1 MDYSDDD
8 KSKNKISK
16 VTESIL
22 SVCSTLLGV
31 SDLTP
36 DEKAQVIRNITDSS
50 LFASASAATAT
61 AAAVVTQKKE
71 THDGKHQQQQ
81 QQQQQNASNKRH
93 REDTTTTALGYAEQ
107 EESPVSSSSPN
118 SFATAKQSSE
128 ESDELELELESELEF
143 SAFETPAANKKNNNS
158 NITANENNDASNF
171 TDPSPFKR
179 AKIFGNDSNNDSS
192 EEEIDDDNR
201 NDINT
206 NNNNSKPDSSLLN
219 TPALKTPPPSS
230 SLTSTPLL
238 LSSPPPSSSSSSSL
252 LEENNNKEGKQNEQ
266 DENNND
272 VEMTSTTATTTDE
285 TETVIADD
293 ATTKTI
299 TRTSEGS
306 VAAAPAAT
314 ESSESSTTATKAA
327 AATATAAATEA
338 AEAAVAFEER
348 RKLII
353 AVAAEEEE
361 ATSSPSMPDADGDD
375 DDDEKDDGNNKENN
389 NQDNNQDDNNNNPH
403 AKYDSVLQKSCQTLL
418 GLESML
424 KDDHEDGLFCS
435 EARNDEWTQEIREQL
450 SQGVV
455 GPKTIVGVLGSTG
468 VGKSS
473 LLNALLDEAAVLP
486 TSGSRGCTAAVVE
499 LTYNRDLLVGSDDQ
513 TTTTTTNSITSA
525 NSTAPTK
532 VPVYKGKVEFMKL
545 VDWTTELKL
554 LVDECSTQTKQIY
567 AIPPLE
573 QNQPDAAA
581 AWAKI
586 DQVYGRGTMLNYSG
600 RSTPTVFG
608 LLSTNSRVVKLL
620 TPKPTSTD
628 PYNAI
633 YVEEGMIDTS
643 APSTKNIL
651 CDYSK
656 MTLRTRRNL
665 KRWAKA
671 FRSKI
676 NDYVYR
682 KGNGNEGQTWPLIRC
697 VQLQGPWPVLSS
709 GGVLVDLPG
718 VRDAN
723 AARARVSERYLQN
736 CNQIWV
742 VAPIKRAVDDGTAKE
757 LMGEQFK
764 RRLLM
769 DGQYGNIA
777 FICTQTDDCEVEE
790 IMRDHDDVAMEE
802 VGRWEKMTD
811 LLKKIN
817 HNEAELLNK
826 KEEEDELKSALDEAK
841 EILKELEK
849 DLTDATAPPK
859 RKKKRTTKK
868 DNNDDEYF
876 DNDDEDFIVDDDVFD
891 DDEDGDVVDDDDDC
905 DALNEKVVDE
915 DMVQKM
921 KDQIEEQLKKVED
934 NELALSSWTS
944 VNSKIMSELSF
955 KTNRIQRR
963 LKGICAKVRNEYST
977 KCLED
982 DFITGLKEMY
992 RDSRDNGGDEESNN
1006 DITIPDNLSL
1016 PVFCISANDYLK
1028 VTGIKPSSDGP
1039 PNCFTN
1045 PGDTQIQLLREFVHT
1060 TTATRRVSFCENF
1073 VKRASDLVDRVKLLA
1088 NDHSSDGGG
1097 TRQKVRCENVFKGEM
1112 KNVAKEIEPIAK
1124 TFLEKAEQKVMT
1136 TLKPSLTSG
1145 AKKAHSSAMSTVD
1158 SWGSKS
1164 RRSR

>member
-1 MDYSDDD
+1 M
-8 KSKNKISK
+8 
-16 VTESIL
+16 
-22 SVCSTLLGV
+22 
-31 SDLTP
+31 
-36 DEKAQVIRNITDSS
+36 
-50 LFASASAATAT
+50 
-61 AAAVVTQKKE
+61 
-71 THDGKHQQQQ
+71 
-81 QQQQQNASNKRH
+81 
-93 REDTTTTALGYAEQ
+93 
-107 EESPVSSSSPN
+107 
-118 SFATAKQSSE
+118 
-128 ESDELELELESELEF
+128 
-143 SAFETPAANKKNNNS
+143 
-158 NITANENNDASNF
+158 
-171 TDPSPFKR
+171 
-179 AKIFGNDSNNDSS
+179 
-192 EEEIDDDNR
+192 
-201 NDINT
+201 
-206 NNNNSKPDSSLLN
+206 
-219 TPALKTPPPSS
+219 
-230 SLTSTPLL
+230 
-238 LSSPPPSSSSSSSL
+238 
-252 LEENNNKEGKQNEQ
+252 
-266 DENNND
+266 
-272 VEMTSTTATTTDE
+272 
-285 TETVIADD
+285 
-293 ATTKTI
+293 
-299 TRTSEGS
+299 
-306 VAAAPAAT
+306 
-314 ESSESSTTATKAA
+314 
-327 AATATAAATEA
+327 
-338 AEAAVAFEER
+338 
-348 RKLII
+348 
-353 AVAAEEEE
+353 
-361 ATSSPSMPDADGDD
+361 
-375 DDDEKDDGNNKENN
+375 
-389 NQDNNQDDNNNNPH
+389 
-403 AKYDSVLQKSCQTLL
+403 
-418 GLESML
+418 
-424 KDDHEDGLFCS
+424 
-435 EARNDEWTQEIREQL
+435 
-450 SQGVV
+450 
-455 GPKTIVGVLGSTG
+455 
-468 VGKSS
+468 
-473 LLNALLDEAAVLP
+473 NALLDEAAVLP

-499 LTYNRDLLVGSDDQ
+499 LTYNRDLVVNDDQ
-513 TTTTTTNSITSA
+513 TTTATN
-525 NSTAPTK
+525 PTK

-545 VDWTTELKL
+545 SDWTTELKL
-554 LVDECSTQTKQIY
+554 LVDECSTQTKHIY
-567 AIPPLE
+567 AIPPQE
-573 QNQPDAAA
+573 QHQPDAAA

-586 DQVYGRGTMLNYSG
+586 DQVYGRGIMSNYHG
-600 RSTPTVFG
+600 WATETVFRR
-608 LLSTNSRVVKLL
+608 LSTDSRVVKLL
-620 TPKPTSTD
+620 TPKPTSTE

-682 KGNGNEGQTWPLIRC
+682 KGNGNQGQTWPLIRC

-736 CNQIWV
+736 CSQIWV

-777 FICTQTDDCEVEE
+777 FICTQTDDCEVQE
-790 IMRDHDDVAMEE
+790 IMRDHEDVAIKEE
-802 VGRWEKMTD
+802 GRWEQMTD
-811 LLKKIN
+811 LLDKIN
-817 HNEAELLNK
+817 NIEIELSNK
-826 KEEEDELKSALDEAK
+826 KEEEEELKLAVDEAK
-841 EILKELEK
+841 EIVKELEK

-859 RKKKRTTKK
+859 GKKKRTTKN
-868 DNNDDEYF
+868 DNSIDDEYF
-876 DNDDEDFIVDDDVFD
+876 DDDDEDFIVDDDVFD
-891 DDEDGDVVDDDDDC
+891 DDDDDDDDFDDDV

-915 DMVQKM
+915 GMIQEM
-921 KDQIEEQLKKVED
+921 KDQIDEQLKKVE
-934 NELALSSWTS
+934 NNKLALSSWTG
-944 VNSKIMSELSF
+944 VNSKSMSELSF

-977 KCLED
+977 KCLQE
-982 DFITGLKEMY
+982 DFIAGLKEMY
-992 RDSRDNGGDEESNN
+992 RDSQDTGGDEENNN

-1112 KNVAKEIEPIAK
+1112 KNIAQKIEPIAQ
-1124 TFLEKAEQKVMT
+1124 TFLGKAEQKVMT

-1145 AKKAHSSAMSTVD
+1145 AKKAHLSAISTVD